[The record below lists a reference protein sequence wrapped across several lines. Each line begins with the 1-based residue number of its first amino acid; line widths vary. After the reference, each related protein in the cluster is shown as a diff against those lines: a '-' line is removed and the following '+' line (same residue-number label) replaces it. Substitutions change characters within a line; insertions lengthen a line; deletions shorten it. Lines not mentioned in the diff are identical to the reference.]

1 MDQESGAVASMISQ
15 LEEQNESMRR
25 EMDEMIAKE
34 EKREQAKRE
43 LFSSTVAQLEIEP
56 EQKSMTEV
64 GVMAKLEQ
72 ASSSSGVEI
81 ETK

>member
-34 EKREQAKRE
+34 ERRESAKRE

-64 GVMAKLEQ
+64 GVMVKLE
-72 ASSSSGVEI
+72 
-81 ETK
+81 